1 MSSSSP
7 QQTALQRLSDI
18 LDRLRRECPWDR
30 QQTLQSLRYLSV
42 EEVYEL
48 SEAITAITE
57 HPDEAQRYD
66 DLKKELGD
74 LLLHIYFY
82 AKIAADADRFTLADV
97 ANAVCDKLISRHPHI
112 FAGGEALPW
121 EKVKMR
127 EGRHS
132 VLEGVPATLA
142 PLVKAVRM
150 QEKAEGIGYS
160 EPSLADRPLTIIE
173 SDTDDGGAN
182 PQSATSDTDIF
193 ASEQAFGDALLRLL
207 HQAHRHGINADD
219 ALSAANHRYQSRVEQ
234 WEQQQTKKQ

>member
-1 MSSSSP
+1 MSSSTP

-132 VLEGVPATLA
+132 VLEGVPRTLP

-150 QEKAEGIGYS
+150 QEKAEGMGYC
-160 EPSLADRPLTIIE
+160 EPSLSDRAIE
-173 SDTDDGGAN
+173 QLEHDGEN
-182 PQSATSDTDIF
+182 IF
-193 ASEQAFGDALLRLL
+193 DSEQAFGDALLRLL